1 MEVGTAE
8 ATQVHLVLA
17 MPGRPEE
24 VHLLGPL
31 LDARRIKMI
40 SESPSQAAS
49 DAEGFLMLLFVI
61 WPGQSGLGAPL
72 FFIAIIFAAP
82 HGIQPF

>member
-24 VHLLGPL
+24 VHLL
-31 LDARRIKMI
+31 DARRIKMI
-40 SESPSQAAS
+40 SESPRQAAS

-61 WPGQSGLGAPL
+61 WPGQSGLGARL